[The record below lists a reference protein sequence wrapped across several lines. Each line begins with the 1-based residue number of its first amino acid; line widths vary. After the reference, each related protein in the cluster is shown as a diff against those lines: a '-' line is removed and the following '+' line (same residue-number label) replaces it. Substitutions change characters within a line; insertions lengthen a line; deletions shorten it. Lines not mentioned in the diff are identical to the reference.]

1 MWGRAVFDNIRKF
14 LQFQLTVNAVALTLT
29 FVSAVTG
36 REPPLN
42 AVMMLW
48 VNLIM
53 DTMGAL
59 ALGTE
64 APTSALLKR
73 KPYKRNASLINNQM
87 WRNIFIQF
95 LYQMFILIVLL
106 QYSPLLFP
114 DVVVN
119 SKHHLTIVFNTFV
132 FCQVFNE
139 LNARSITNEMNVF
152 NGLEKNTLFIGI
164 ILFTVIAQFGIVEFG
179 GDFVRTVHLN
189 TDEWRKCI
197 ILGALSLPVGVLMRF
212 IPIKNSESDYAELS
226 DVLKKARN
234 NGVNKSKKNGNKK
247 GEENGH
253 SMISDAFYMIVIG
266 VILGFAYQEFRP
278 YLKF

>member
-1 MWGRAVFDNIRKF
+1 
-14 LQFQLTVNAVALTLT
+14 
-29 FVSAVTG
+29 
-36 REPPLN
+36 
-42 AVMMLW
+42 
-48 VNLIM
+48 M